1 MLVPVSIFILCY
13 NESVLLPHTIKHYRD
28 QLPNSKITIYDNEST
43 DDSVNIAE
51 SLGCNV
57 VSWSSGNKN
66 NALQKQYISN
76 NCWKGVTE
84 GWVITIDMDEWL
96 CNRTRITA

>member
-1 MLVPVSIFILCY
+1 MLQRKCIIA
-13 NESVLLPHTIKHYRD
+13 HTIKHYRD
-28 QLPNSKITIYDNEST
+28 RLPNSKITIYDNEST

-51 SLGCNV
+51 SLDCNL

-76 NCWKGVTE
+76 NC
-84 GWVITIDMDEWL
+84 
-96 CNRTRITA
+96 